1 MKENLRRKGLHAL
14 LAWLLCAGILM
25 PALGVLFRG
34 FSSWTPL
41 LWAGAVI
48 LLLEA
53 ASFRRS
59 WAVGAGIALPLLI
72 LLWVFAL
79 GGYQRLSDVLIA
91 VSLRLRGLHS
101 ALPLVRAH
109 AVLLLSL
116 AAGLIAW
123 LAVFPG
129 ASYLP
134 SLVLCTGTMLLL
146 WLSDSPELI
155 PWLIPALIPLQLL
168 LVADRHE
175 QTPLWR
181 VLPWAA
187 LLVALAFVLAPRAD
201 GFVVEPLREKAEE
214 MRKAIVDRLFFTEPR
229 DVFSLSSE
237 GYYPEGTSQ
246 LGGKPEIN
254 EHSVMQVSA
263 PRSVYLR
270 GVILNEYDGHTWR
283 NTTGGRRYL
292 WQSPQMTSERARLFD
307 MNLPAV
313 SSGNAL
319 LTAYPVSVRM
329 LDDSSSTLFVPQRI
343 RELTP
348 GGDLVPYFSNSS
360 EVFITRNL
368 QAGDTY
374 EVLAPL
380 FRAGDPGIGTLVTAA
395 SAFSD
400 DSWADVVSLYTA
412 LPSHLEKPVYDLAA
426 EITAG
431 LNSPY
436 EKAFALQSWLSRN
449 CRYTLDVQ
457 DHPVNVDFV
466 TRFLLETREGY
477 CTYFASALTVLC
489 RMAGLPARYVEGY
502 LAEPNAAGEAL
513 VTGLNAHA
521 WTEVCFEGFGW
532 LTFDATPRRTTEEL
546 PGENAFKNGPDPSPS
561 PDTPADGETVPEMP
575 VEAEEQPAS
584 PQPQEQETDSSG
596 SPENDPPPAPSAA
609 SSFPFWVLLLLP
621 AALTLRG
628 ILTSPVLRA
637 KKASAEEARLEI
649 WFVELTAV
657 LAAAGFTRN
666 PGETLISFTRRVDCT
681 GRFSETLGTVGEC
694 VSLVRYST
702 ASCTPGDT
710 ALLEA
715 AARALRKELDPPAK
729 LKYWLRRLFMPS
741 SRRTQA

>member
-1 MKENLRRKGLHAL
+1 MENLRRKGLHAL
-14 LAWLLCAGILM
+14 LAWLLAAGVLM
-25 PALGVLFRG
+25 PVLGILFRG
-34 FSSWTPL
+34 FSSWMPL
-41 LWAGAVI
+41 LWAGAAI

-59 WAVGAGIALPLLI
+59 WAIAAGIALPLLL
-72 LLWVFAL
+72 LLWIVAL

-101 ALPLVRAH
+101 ALPLVRDD

-134 SLVLCTGTMLLL
+134 SLVLCTGTVLLL
-146 WLSDSPELI
+146 WLTDSPELI
-155 PWLIPALIPLQLL
+155 PWLIPALVPLLLL

-187 LLVALAFVLAPRAD
+187 LLTALAFLLAPKTG
-201 GFVVEPLREKAEE
+201 GFVVEPLQEKAEE
-214 MRKAIVDRLFFTEPR
+214 MRKAIADRLFFTEPR

-237 GYYPEGTSQ
+237 GYYPEGPSQ
-246 LGGKPEIN
+246 LGGKPEIS

-283 NTTGGRRYL
+283 NTTGGPRYL
-292 WQSPQMTSERARLFD
+292 WQSPQTASTRARLFD
-307 MNLPAV
+307 MNLPAI
-313 SSGNAL
+313 SSENAL
-319 LTAYPVSVRM
+319 LTAYPVAVRI
-329 LDDSSSTLFVPQRI
+329 LSGGSSTLFVPQRV

-348 GGDLVPYFSNSS
+348 GGDMVPYFSNSS

-368 QAGDTY
+368 QNGDTY
-374 EVLAPL
+374 EILAPL
-380 FRAGDPGIGTLVTAA
+380 FRAGDPGIGTLVAAA
-395 SAFSD
+395 SSLSD
-400 DSWADVVSLYTA
+400 PSWPEIVSLYTT
-412 LPSHLEKPVYDLAA
+412 LPSHLEKPVYDLAT

-431 LNSPY
+431 LTSPY

-449 CRYTLDVQ
+449 CRYTLDVP
-457 DHPVNVDFV
+457 DHPANVDFV
-466 TRFLLETREGY
+466 TSFLLETRAGY

-502 LAEPNAAGEAL
+502 LAVPNAAGEA
-513 VTGLNAHA
+513 VVSGLDAHA

-532 LTFDATPRRTTEEL
+532 LTFDATPGRTTEQL
-546 PGENAFKNGPDPSPS
+546 PGDDAIKNEPDPSPA
-561 PDTPADGETVPEMP
+561 PVEPADAEPQES
-575 VEAEEQPAS
+575 EEQPE
-584 PQPQEQETDSSG
+584 EQETDSSA
-596 SPENDPPPAPSAA
+596 SAESDPPAAPPAA
-609 SSFPFWVLLLLP
+609 SSFPIWILLLLLP
-621 AALTLRG
+621 AALIVRG
-628 ILTSPVLRA
+628 IWTSPSLRA
-637 KKASAEEARLEI
+637 KRASAEEARLEI
-649 WFVELTAV
+649 WFRELAV
-657 LAAAGFTRN
+657 ALAAEGFVRN
-666 PGETLISFTRRVDCT
+666 SGETVISFTQRVDRT
-681 GRFSETLGTVGEC
+681 GRFSEALGTVGEC

-710 ALLEA
+710 ALLET
-715 AARALRKELDPPAK
+715 AARGVRKELAPPAR
-729 LKYWLRRLFMPS
+729 LKYWLRRLFMPAA
-741 SRRTQA
+741 RRIRL